1 MKATV
6 KYQDKKTGLW
16 YDVMDVKDSR
26 NYLEATASSMF
37 TYVLLK
43 GSRLGY
49 FDGKLKEAGIKGYKG
64 ILNNFIKV
72 NDDKT
77 ISLTRCCEVSGLGPG
92 MSAKVLKAAPKVK
105 ENKRRD
111 GSFEYYISE
120 PIRENDG
127 KGVGPFIWA
136 SLEMEQMGYTVQ
148 NLFTFTG
155 IHEAEKTPKHNDMKR
170 FTLDGRRVNTNR
182 STSPI
187 LLHNGNRWRLVAPSH

>member
-1 MKATV
+1 MLNDVITKTV

-16 YDVMDVKDSR
+16 YDVMDVNDSR

-49 FDGKLKEAGIKGYKG
+49 FDAKLKEAGIKGYKG
-64 ILNNFIKV
+64 ILDNFIKV

-120 PIRENDG
+120 PIRDNDG

-136 SLEMEQMGYTVQ
+136 SLEMEKMGYDV
-148 NLFTFTG
+148 
-155 IHEAEKTPKHNDMKR
+155 EKLNK
-170 FTLDGRRVNTNR
+170 
-182 STSPI
+182 
-187 LLHNGNRWRLVAPSH
+187 

>member
-1 MKATV
+1 M
-6 KYQDKKTGLW
+6 
-16 YDVMDVKDSR
+16 
-26 NYLEATASSMF
+26 
-37 TYVLLK
+37 
-43 GSRLGY
+43 
-49 FDGKLKEAGIKGYKG
+49 
-64 ILNNFIKV
+64 
-72 NDDKT
+72 
-77 ISLTRCCEVSGLGPG
+77 
-92 MSAKVLKAAPKVK
+92 
-105 ENKRRD
+105 
-111 GSFEYYISE
+111 SE
-120 PIRENDG
+120 PIRSNDA